1 MSNTRIASTYA
12 KSLIDIAQEQGKLE
26 AIVNDV
32 KLFVD
37 AIGNRDL
44 LMMIKSPIINAGKKR
59 SVFKAIFEG
68 KVDKITLM
76 FFDLII
82 KKSRESALP
91 EMGNQFL
98 AQYKKIKNI
107 TSATVTSATSLDAEQ
122 VAKIKSEISNL
133 GLATGEIELEQK
145 VDASIIGGFVLEV
158 EGKLYDA
165 SVKNK
170 LANLKKGILDNTN
183 IKSL

>member
-26 AIVNDV
+26 AVVGDV
-32 KLFVD
+32 RLFVD

-44 LMMIKSPIINAGKKR
+44 LMMIKSPIINADKKR

-68 KVDKITLM
+68 KVDNVTLM

-91 EMGNQFL
+91 EMGEQFL
-98 AQYKKIKNI
+98 TQYKSIKNI
-107 TSATVTSATSLDAEQ
+107 TTANVTSATTLDAEQ
-122 VAKIKSEISNL
+122 IAKIKSQITSL
-133 GLATGEIELEQK
+133 GLATGEIELEEK
-145 VDASIIGGFVLEV
+145 VDPEIIGGFILEV